1 MKLRQAIVEK
11 LAYLLFGNNLV
22 VGLHI
27 KKQLEF
33 LREHIP
39 PSFQHRKMDDLGCGD
54 GKVTIRLKEIF
65 LPESLRCFDVN
76 PGLVRRSSKKGFCAE
91 AIDLNKDFPS
101 GELAVMWGSLH
112 HLEDMAGCLD
122 RLKQNYRMVFIRE
135 PLKEGGV
142 SWLEL
147 GHPASKEEME
157 NMVAEHLPGARILF
171 QDNAALI
178 FYERQSEQQHV
189 NGGKGV
195 CSN

>member
-1 MKLRQAIVEK
+1 MKLRQTIVER

-39 PSFQHRKMDDLGCGD
+39 PGFQHRKMDDLGCGD
-54 GKVTIRLKEIF
+54 GKVTIRLKDIF

-91 AIDLNKDFPS
+91 VINLNQGFPS
-101 GELAVMWGSLH
+101 GDLAVMWGSLH
-112 HLEDMAGCLD
+112 HLQDMAGCLD
-122 RLKQNYRMVFIRE
+122 KLRQNYKMVFIRE

-147 GHPASKEEME
+147 GHPASKEEMKSL
-157 NMVAEHLPGARILF
+157 VSKHLPGARILF

-178 FYERQSEQQHV
+178 FYESQAGKQPDS
-189 NGGKGV
+189 GGKD
-195 CSN
+195 

>member
-1 MKLRQAIVEK
+1 MGLRQAIVER

-27 KKQLEF
+27 RKQLEF

-54 GKVTIRLKEIF
+54 GKVTVRLKEIF

-76 PGLVRRSSKKGFCAE
+76 PGLVRRSRMKGFCAE
-91 AIDLNKDFPS
+91 AMDLNEDFPS

-112 HLEDMAGCLD
+112 HLQDMAGCLD
-122 RLKQNYRMVFIRE
+122 KIRRNYKMAFIRE

-157 NMVAEHLPGARILF
+157 KMVAEHLPGARILF
-171 QDNAALI
+171 QDNTALV
-178 FYERQSEQQHV
+178 FYERQHGQQQDKSD
-189 NGGKGV
+189 KGTMF
-195 CSN
+195 

>member
-1 MKLRQAIVEK
+1 MKLCQAIIER
-11 LAYLLFGNNLV
+11 LAYLIFGNNLV

-39 PSFQHRKMDDLGCGD
+39 PEFKHRKMDDLGCGD
-54 GKVTIRLKEIF
+54 GKVTVRLKEIF
-65 LPESLRCFDVN
+65 QPESLRCFDVN
-76 PGLVRRSSKKGFCAE
+76 PGLVRRSRKKGFCAE
-91 AIDLNKDFPS
+91 VMNLNEDFPS

-122 RLKQNYRMVFIRE
+122 RLKRNYDMVFIRE
-135 PLKEGGV
+135 PLSEGGV

-157 NMVAEHLPGARILF
+157 NMVAEHLPGARIIF
-171 QDNAALI
+171 QDNAAHI
-178 FYERQSEQQHV
+178 FYVSQPEY
-189 NGGKGV
+189 
-195 CSN
+195 

>member
-1 MKLRQAIVEK
+1 MKLRQAIMEK

-33 LREHIP
+33 LRKHIP

-65 LPESLRCFDVN
+65 LPQSLRCFDVN
-76 PGLVRRSSKKGFCAE
+76 PGLVKRSSKKGFRAE
-91 AIDLNKDFPS
+91 VMDLNKEFPS

-112 HLEDMAGCLD
+112 HLEDMVGCLEKL
-122 RLKQNYRMVFIRE
+122 RQNYRMVFIRE

-157 NMVAEHLPGARILF
+157 NMVAEHLPGASILF

-178 FYERQSEQQHV
+178 FYERQPKRPPES
-189 NGGKGV
+189 GGKYATP
-195 CSN
+195 